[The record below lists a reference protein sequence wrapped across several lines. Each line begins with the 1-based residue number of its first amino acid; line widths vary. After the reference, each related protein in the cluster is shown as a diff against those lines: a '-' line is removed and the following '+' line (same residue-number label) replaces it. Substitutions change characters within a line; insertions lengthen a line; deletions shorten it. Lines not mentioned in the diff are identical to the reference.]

1 MGKDAATGFAVVA
14 IALLLIGYLV
24 AWSRASIDR
33 VARKKL
39 HSAREILRERN
50 LGG

>member
-1 MGKDAATGFAVVA
+1 MDNDVAIGFAIVA
-14 IALLLIGYLV
+14 VALLLIGYLV

-39 HSAREILRERN
+39 NSAREILRERSR
-50 LGG
+50 GA